1 VTASSGSFP
10 IHHSPITF
18 TIQHYAA
25 KETDSIIQKKKKQ
38 AKGGSFK

>member
-25 KETDSIIQKKKKQ
+25 KETDSIIKKKKQ
-38 AKGGSFK
+38 AKGGNFK